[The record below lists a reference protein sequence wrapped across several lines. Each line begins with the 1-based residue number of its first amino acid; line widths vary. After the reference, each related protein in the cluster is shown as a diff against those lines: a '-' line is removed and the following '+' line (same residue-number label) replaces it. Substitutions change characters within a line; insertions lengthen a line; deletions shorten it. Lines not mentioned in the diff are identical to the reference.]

1 MAGPIFASPFFGRVR
16 ESLVTAIPASKLR
29 RGGRWRDGLGTI
41 LHLGCFAMVGI
52 LTVYAF
58 FGIAVDFLPHP
69 TDKIPSAERARY
81 RGGEVRDSA
90 SLTAAAP
97 VPMGGAPPPQSTR
110 AGAPMQSAQ
119 LAQLAAIAPAFLGG
133 PELRSGRASQDPERK
148 SFGTATSETVSG
160 PVTEIRDA
168 MTWVIGGQ
176 IVYLWGIRSDS
187 RTPAPALA
195 RFADKVKAEGPIS
208 CRKPAHSTRYRCLTA
223 SHEDVAEMALLS
235 GVALVANGAPVAYRA
250 AAALTHG
257 NGSRH

>member
-1 MAGPIFASPFFGRVR
+1 
-16 ESLVTAIPASKLR
+16 
-29 RGGRWRDGLGTI
+29 
-41 LHLGCFAMVGI
+41 MVGI

-69 TDKIPSAERARY
+69 AGKIPSAEGARY
-81 RGGEVRDSA
+81 LSGEAADSA
-90 SLTAAAP
+90 ALKVSAP
-97 VPMGGAPPPQSTR
+97 VRMGGAPPPQSTR
-110 AGAPMQSAQ
+110 AGAPMQSVQ

-133 PELRSGRASQDPERK
+133 PELLSGRASQDPERK
-148 SFGTATSETVSG
+148 SFGTARAETVSG

-187 RTPAPALA
+187 RTPVSALA
-195 RFADKVKAEGPIS
+195 RFADKIKAEGPIS
-208 CRKPAHSTRYRCLTA
+208 CRKPVHSTRYRCLTA
-223 SHEDVAEMALLS
+223 SREDIAEMALLS
-235 GVALVANGAPVAYRA
+235 GIALVANGAPVAYRA